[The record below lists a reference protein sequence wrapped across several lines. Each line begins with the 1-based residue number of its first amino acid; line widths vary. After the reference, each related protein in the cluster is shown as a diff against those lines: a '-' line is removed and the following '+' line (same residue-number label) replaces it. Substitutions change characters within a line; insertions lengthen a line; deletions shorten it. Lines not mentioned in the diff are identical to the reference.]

1 MVAAR
6 RGYANSLG
14 GSEGQEKVIWKL
26 NLLLHKNKI
35 CLEFHF
41 RSTFLPIYLGQ
52 TEKIMLMIRN
62 GRRNCEAL
70 QKLLNLFL
78 GQFIFILVIGLT
90 NKMVILPR
98 FNMELCKYG

>member
-14 GSEGQEKVIWKL
+14 GSEGQEKVISKL
-26 NLLLHKNKI
+26 NLLHENKI
-35 CLEFHF
+35 WLEFHF
-41 RSTFLPIYLGQ
+41 RSTFLPTYLGQ

-62 GRRNCEAL
+62 GRRTCKAL
-70 QKLLNLFL
+70 QKLLNKFL

-98 FNMELCKYG
+98 FNMELGKYG